1 MVTANNKSV
10 GDLVAENLARAQVFE
25 KHDID
30 YCCKG
35 QRTLEEVCRE
45 QGLSVDTLVSE
56 LDSAP
61 VGDEVGDWPSASL
74 IKLADH
80 IVQRHHAYLR
90 SAFPSITEK
99 LGKVIKAHGDRHG
112 ELLRRLQGIVHG
124 LGQELMQHMMKE
136 EMMLFPLIRQ
146 MEAAARDGVAP
157 PLAPGG
163 SVNNP
168 IRMMEHEHD
177 TVGRALEEIRALTS
191 GYVPP
196 SEACNTFRALYA
208 QLEELEGDLHMHIH
222 LENNILF
229 PRASELEARLDKG
242 APRSATIRP

>member
-61 VGDEVGDWPSASL
+61 AADEAGDWPSASL
-74 IKLADH
+74 TKLADH
-80 IVQRHHAYLR
+80 IVERHHNYLR
-90 SAFPSITEK
+90 SALPSVAGK
-99 LGKVIKAHGDRHG
+99 LDKVVEVHSARHG
-112 ELLRRLQGIVHG
+112 GLPRLREIVHG

-146 MEAAARDGVAP
+146 MEAAARNGVAP
-157 PLAPGG
+157 PAAPGG

-168 IRMMEHEHD
+168 IHMMEYEHASA
-177 TVGRALEEIRALTS
+177 GRALAGIRALTS
-191 GYVPP
+191 GFVPP
-196 SEACNTFRALYA
+196 PDACITFRALYA
-208 QLEELEGDLHMHIH
+208 QLEELEGDLHVHIH

-229 PRASELEARLDKG
+229 PRAAELEAQLDKG
-242 APRSATIRP
+242 VS